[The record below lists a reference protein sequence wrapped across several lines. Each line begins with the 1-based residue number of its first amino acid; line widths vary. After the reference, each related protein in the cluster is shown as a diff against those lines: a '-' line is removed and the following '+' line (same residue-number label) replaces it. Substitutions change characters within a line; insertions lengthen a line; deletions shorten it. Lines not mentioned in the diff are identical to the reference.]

1 MSSAPIQI
9 FISYAAPDE
18 PLRSEL
24 RAHLYSLEHSGGITV
39 WDASQIPLGEDCS
52 RHIDQHLESADIIL
66 LLISADYMVPQAFAP
81 RSELN
86 RALSRSHK
94 GSATVIPILLR
105 AYALENTALRDLRPL
120 PQDRKPIRERMD
132 REVAFS
138 DITLQVGRVAAEL
151 RAKSANRAAAVEQL
165 RAELGFLRQRCELL
179 SSEKAQLSDQCVSLR
194 TENAALRQRQT
205 APPTPEPIVVNK
217 GLDLCNVRQA
227 YRSIQTYQRLLFD
240 QLSLIADEL
249 RAAGL
254 QFLRWDPIHMQSDTA
269 WQVRQRPAKS
279 TTEFFRANSYWAW
292 DFLPSYG
299 LWLIWESKFQR
310 VHLDIVS
317 DTGYRSL
324 RAEPD
329 PVDFLPAA
337 QSRSVLYVSLYNSDK
352 PHTDW
357 DAAWKQWAAD
367 PSIYDGKDHVIFREQ
382 TRCIYRCIEADLSL
396 LDTPQALRPLFATQI
411 LPWLRQHRPPS

>member
-1 MSSAPIQI
+1 MSSAPLRI

-24 RAHLYSLEHSGGITV
+24 RTHLYSLEHSGGLTI
-39 WDASQIPLGEDCS
+39 WDASQIPLGEDCC
-52 RHIDQHLESADIIL
+52 RQIDQHLDAADIIL
-66 LLISADYMVPQAFAP
+66 LLISADYMVPEAFAP
-81 RSELN
+81 GSELN
-86 RALSRSHK
+86 RALSRSRQS
-94 GSATVIPILLR
+94 SATVIPILLR
-105 AYALENTALRDLRPL
+105 AYALENTALKELQSL
-120 PQDRKPIRERMD
+120 PRDRKPIRERTD
-132 REVAFS
+132 REVAFR

-151 RAKSANRAAAVEQL
+151 RAKNANRAASVEQL
-165 RAELGFLRQRCELL
+165 SAELGFLRQRCEQL
-179 SSEKAQLSDQCVSLR
+179 SREKAQLSEQCDSLR
-194 TENAALRQRQT
+194 TENAALRQRPID
-205 APPTPEPIVVNK
+205 APIPEPLVGK

-249 RAAGL
+249 SAAGL
-254 QFLRWDPIHMQSDTA
+254 QFLRWDPMHMQSATA
-269 WQVRQRPAKS
+269 WQVRPRPAKS

-310 VHLDIVS
+310 VHLDFVA
-317 DTGYRSL
+317 DTGYRSR

-337 QSRSVLYVSLYNSDK
+337 ESRSVLYVSLYNSDN
-352 PHTDW
+352 PQTNW
-357 DAAWKQWAAD
+357 DAAWKEWATD

-382 TRCIYRCIEADLSL
+382 TRCIYRCIEVDLSI
-396 LDTPQALRPLFATQI
+396 LDTPQALRSLLSTQI
-411 LPWLRQHRPPS
+411 LPWLRQHHPPS